1 MHTAVVVHSASRMR
15 CFPVGGGLVA
25 TLQFQLNKQSKVVV
39 MKKEL
44 WKHQCELIHAMDI
57 IVRGFNDEE
66 WVDTWLTY
74 GVPDGTDTVQDVM
87 DTYPND
93 EYFEKEFKD
102 LQRLFVNLVSVQ
114 CFVGGGAVDPRL
126 AENLLY

>member
-1 MHTAVVVHSASRMR
+1 MIDE
-15 CFPVGGGLVA
+15 
-25 TLQFQLNKQSKVVV
+25 
-39 MKKEL
+39 EL

-66 WVDTWLTY
+66 WIESWLTY

-93 EYFEKEFKD
+93 DDFKQDFKD
-102 LQRLFVNLVSVQ
+102 LQRLFVNLVAGQ
-114 CFVGGGAVDPRL
+114 CMVKNGIISPRL
-126 AENLLY
+126 AECLLY

>member
-1 MHTAVVVHSASRMR
+1 MI
-15 CFPVGGGLVA
+15 
-25 TLQFQLNKQSKVVV
+25 NEK
-39 MKKEL
+39 L

-57 IVRGFNDEE
+57 ICRGFNDEE
-66 WVDTWLTY
+66 CVDTWLTC

-93 EYFEKEFKD
+93 DDFKQDFKD
-102 LQRLFVNLVSVQ
+102 LQRLFVNLVAGQ
-114 CFVGGGAVDPRL
+114 CTVKNGIISHRL